1 MATTAFLGLS
11 NMSAGMT
18 ARLRAAGH
26 ELRVWNRARAVV
38 AMLADDEASRTFW
51 LGDDGARAAMAPS
64 ALAIE
69 CSTLSAGWVEAL
81 AAAARAREI
90 AYLDCPVTGLP
101 AVAAAGEL
109 TLLVGGSDETLA
121 GARQWLD
128 PISNDIIHFG
138 AVGAGTVYKLL
149 INLMGAVQVA
159 GAAEGIAMA
168 KRAGLDAALVVE
180 ALAKGQ
186 AASPQVVRAAGTHR
200 R

>member
-1 MATTAFLGLS
+1 
-11 NMSAGMT
+11 
-18 ARLRAAGH
+18 
-26 ELRVWNRARAVV
+26 
-38 AMLADDEASRTFW
+38 MLADDEASRTFW
-51 LGDDGARAAMAPS
+51 LGDNGALAAMAPG

-101 AVAAAGEL
+101 AAVAAGEL
-109 TLLVGGSDETLA
+109 TLLVGGSDETRA
-121 GARQWLD
+121 RARARQWLD

-138 AVGAGTVYKLL
+138 AGTAYKLL
-149 INLMGAVQVA
+149 VNLMGAVQIA
-159 GAAEGIAMA
+159 GAAEGMAMA